1 MRGRREAAPWRNA
14 GWLGVEHMQRASDKW
29 QANGCVTKP
38 CVPSRLER
46 YTAPPSQRWNLHIAL
61 HANSAGRGTKK
72 AATHGRSVFRR
83 QSKIHFRGTLHAT
96 SPTHVRPR
104 VLSSNCFG
112 DSGLRCC
119 KDQRETLWRDN
130 LSYEHKYRCTVS
142 KPMHATRQTPTSDS
156 TLANLD
162 LGVTHRQ

>member
-1 MRGRREAAPWRNA
+1 MQVGS
-14 GWLGVEHMQRASDKW
+14 GWSTCSERATKW

-46 YTAPPSQRWNLHIAL
+46 YTAPPSQRWNLHTAL

-83 QSKIHFRGTLHAT
+83 QSKIHFRGTLRAT
-96 SPTHVRPR
+96 PPTHVRPP

-119 KDQRETLWRDN
+119 KGQRERDCGETACHMN
-130 LSYEHKYRCTVS
+130 TNNTCTVS
-142 KPMHATRQTPTSDS
+142 TTSSHATRQTPTSDS